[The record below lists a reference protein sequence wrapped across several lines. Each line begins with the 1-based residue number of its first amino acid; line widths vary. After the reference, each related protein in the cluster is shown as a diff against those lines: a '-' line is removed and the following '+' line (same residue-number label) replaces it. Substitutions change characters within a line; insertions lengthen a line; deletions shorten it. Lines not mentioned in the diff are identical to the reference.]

1 MITDKRKRNFN
12 KFTPFKSPA
21 LNPTNPMQ
29 PMILSNHFART
40 TSRKRP
46 VDKILVNVV
55 KGAIDATQ
63 VTTTLLTATFPCT
76 IVGLRWDLSFI
87 VDGGTAPGQYA
98 GCIVI
103 IRDGITASQM
113 ALGDGATLYAPEQD
127 VMSYFS
133 GVNQQ
138 IDIGSGA
145 HYNGSTKT
153 MRKLMG
159 GDKLVFIAKGQATN
173 TTTIAGTIQF
183 FCKT

>member
-1 MITDKRKRNFN
+1 MLEDKRKRNFK
-12 KFTPFKSPA
+12 KFVPFKSLA
-21 LNPTNPMQ
+21 LSPPNPMQ
-29 PMILSNHFART
+29 PMVLSNHFGRT

-46 VDKILVNVV
+46 VDKVLVNIV
-55 KGAIDATQ
+55 KGAMDGTQ
-63 VTTTLLTATFPCT
+63 VSTTLLTATFPCT

-87 VDGGTAPGQYA
+87 TDAGAAPGQYA

-103 IRDGITASQM
+103 IRDGITASAL
-113 ALGDGATLYAPEQD
+113 ALGDGSTLYAPEQD

-138 IDIGSGA
+138 TDIGSGA

-159 GDKLVFIAKGQATN
+159 GDKLIFIAKGQATN